1 MVDSVIAAHCRSDAW
16 MFCEQGGPIRIEKP
30 PVITKANSSMVGNPY
45 FIGITEE
52 LPVIR
57 SESLARRTPRV

>member
-1 MVDSVIAAHCRSDAW
+1 
-16 MFCEQGGPIRIEKP
+16 
-30 PVITKANSSMVGNPY
+30 VITKANSSMVGNPY
-45 FIGITEE
+45 LIGITEE

>member
-1 MVDSVIAAHCRSDAW
+1 
-16 MFCEQGGPIRIEKP
+16 MFCEHGGPIRIEKP

-45 FIGITEE
+45 LIGITEE